1 MNEQEELVLGMIKEN
16 PFISQEELS
25 EIIGLSKSSLANII
39 SSLIKKEYVFGKA
52 YVLNETAPIICIGGA
67 NIDRKFYA
75 QNEIT
80 AETSN
85 PVKSSRAVGGVAR
98 NIAENLGR
106 LGEEVTLLSTA
117 GNDSEWEEI
126 YDLSSPFMNLEHVAH
141 FEHSAT
147 GSYTAVLDQN
157 GDLNI
162 ALADMDVFEHITPE
176 LLIKNSNILRKAK
189 CIVVDLNCPSETID
203 FLFFF
208 TSKHNIPLVIIPV
221 SSPKMSR
228 LPKTLNAVSWL
239 IVNKDETETF
249 MNVKINDE
257 KDWEDSVKK
266 WLDLGVKNVIVTNGS
281 KGVMTG
287 REYGEIRYFPA
298 IETPM
303 VVDVTGAGDSF
314 CAAVIYSWLQKKD
327 TDYIIKSGLVNAHK
341 TIMSKYT
348 VRQELSQ
355 KQFMLD
361 MEAI

>member
-1 MNEQEELVLGMIKEN
+1 M
-16 PFISQEELS
+16 
-25 EIIGLSKSSLANII
+25 
-39 SSLIKKEYVFGKA
+39 IKKEYVFGKA

-67 NIDRKFYA
+67 NIDRKFYS

-85 PVKSSRAVGGVAR
+85 PVKSSRTVGGVAR

-106 LGEEVTLLSTA
+106 LGEEVILFSTA

-141 FEHSAT
+141 FENSAT
-147 GSYTAVLDQN
+147 GSYTAVLDKN

-162 ALADMDVFEHITPE
+162 ALADMEVFELITPE
-176 LLIKNSNILRKAK
+176 LLIKNSNFLRKAK

-203 FLFFF
+203 FLCSF

-221 SSPKMSR
+221 SSPKMDR

-249 MNVKINDE
+249 MNIKIED
-257 KDWEDSVKK
+257 KDDWENSVKK
-266 WLDLGVKNVIVTNGS
+266 WLELGVKNVIVTNGS
-281 KGVMTG
+281 KGVITG
-287 REYGEIRYFPA
+287 VENGEIRYFPA
-298 IETPM
+298 IETPI

-314 CAAVIYSWLQKKD
+314 CSGVIYSWLLKKEF
-327 TDYIIKSGLVNAHK
+327 DYIIKSGMVNAHK

-355 KQFMLD
+355 KQFKLD
-361 MEAI
+361 MEENLNEKIY